1 MDVAIEIPPEW
12 LQKIIEAS
20 LKVHSS
26 LDLPVVLREILEA
39 ACRIADAEGGSILL
53 QEETGRRLRFEAATG
68 EKGQSLEGRT
78 IEPGEGIAGWV
89 ARERKPA
96 IVGDT
101 AADRRFL
108 ARIDRQT
115 GFHTR
120 SLVAVPLE
128 HPDRLVGVLELVN
141 KREGNFT
148 GGDVELLQA
157 LGRLAATA
165 ILNAGRYGRARE
177 ARDLLEESVQRYCD
191 LVGQSAAMQEIF
203 RLIERAAPSRSTIF
217 IHGESGTGK
226 ELIARAIHWK
236 SPRRERPFVAVNCC
250 ALTETLLESELFGH
264 ERGSFTGALARKKGK
279 FEVAD
284 GGTVFLDEVGDVSPA
299 LQLKLL
305 RVLQGRSFERVGGN
319 ETLHVDVRVIAA
331 TNRDLEAALQD
342 GSFRQDL
349 FFRLNVIPVLV
360 PPLRE
365 RRDDIPLLAGYFL
378 KKFNEEVKGRVRGF
392 TPEALSA
399 LGAYRWPG
407 NVRELENVVERAVV
421 LGEGD
426 WIDRADLPLEIAAGP
441 AADSEGGLEAA
452 VRLFKR
458 QRVMDALRRAN
469 GNKTRAAALLG
480 IQRTYLFRLMRSLDI
495 R

>member
-1 MDVAIEIPPEW
+1 M
-12 LQKIIEAS
+12 
-20 LKVHSS
+20 
-26 LDLPVVLREILEA
+26 
-39 ACRIADAEGGSILL
+39 
-53 QEETGRRLRFEAATG
+53 
-68 EKGQSLEGRT
+68 
-78 IEPGEGIAGWV
+78 
-89 ARERKPA
+89 
-96 IVGDT
+96 
-101 AADRRFL
+101 
-108 ARIDRQT
+108 
-115 GFHTR
+115 
-120 SLVAVPLE
+120 
-128 HPDRLVGVLELVN
+128 N

-148 GGDVELLQA
+148 GGDVELLQT

-191 LVGQSAAMQEIF
+191 LVGQSAAMLEIF

>member
-1 MDVAIEIPPEW
+1 MIRRVSGSEV
-12 LQKIIEAS
+12 S
-20 LKVHSS
+20 
-26 LDLPVVLREILEA
+26 VL
-39 ACRIADAEGGSILL
+39 
-53 QEETGRRLRFEAATG
+53 
-68 EKGQSLEGRT
+68 
-78 IEPGEGIAGWV
+78 
-89 ARERKPA
+89 
-96 IVGDT
+96 
-101 AADRRFL
+101 
-108 ARIDRQT
+108 
-115 GFHTR
+115 
-120 SLVAVPLE
+120 
-128 HPDRLVGVLELVN
+128 VL
-141 KREGNFT
+141 
-148 GGDVELLQA
+148 
-157 LGRLAATA
+157 
-165 ILNAGRYGRARE
+165 
-177 ARDLLEESVQRYCD
+177 
-191 LVGQSAAMQEIF
+191 
-203 RLIERAAPSRSTIF
+203 
-217 IHGESGTGK
+217 GESGTGK
-226 ELIARAIHWK
+226 TLVARAIHDLSLRK
-236 SPRRERPFVAVNCC
+236 EKPFIVIDCGAIPEN
-250 ALTETLLESELFGH
+250 LLESELFGY
-264 ERGSFTGALARKKGK
+264 EKGAFTGAYGRKLGK
-279 FEVAD
+279 FELAD
-284 GGTVFLDEVGDVSPA
+284 GGTVFLDEIGELPPA